1 MCTWYVNAT
10 EKCSPSCFGANFFN
24 SCNWWGYEIDFGM
37 KFNRQILLYRLPV
50 PNFIKSQWIV
60 FEMKYMDWHNLSY
73 MCTLCIEHKI
83 VDPMTTN
90 SVRGHNIQ
98 APGPIAGICI
108 FSDLFKAQRFYGVRK
123 HGSMI
128 AQVVFFYSF
137 ATIHLCE
144 LMSVALC
151 KTLYELQVLPFAAHR
166 YRGLFS
172 VALVNVILCGKNN
185 CKPNVRVEPCWKGC
199 ISKILTVSRFTLPWR
214 YRHYR

>member
-24 SCNWWGYEIDFGM
+24 SCIWWGYEIDFGM
-37 KFNRQILLYRLPV
+37 KFNRQILLYRLPI

-60 FEMKYMDWHNLSY
+60 FEMKYMDRHNLSY

-83 VDPMTTN
+83 VDAMTTN

-128 AQVVFFYSF
+128 AQVVFFYSLPPFIF
-137 ATIHLCE
+137 ANWCLLHYARHC
-144 LMSVALC
+144 MNY
-151 KTLYELQVLPFAAHR
+151 KYYPLQLIDTAGSF
-166 YRGLFS
+166 L
-172 VALVNVILCGKNN
+172 
-185 CKPNVRVEPCWKGC
+185 
-199 ISKILTVSRFTLPWR
+199 
-214 YRHYR
+214 